1 MSFRFKNSERSLSP
15 DNLQLEIVDENLTA
29 SSSTNLQPLHPSA
42 SSSMAAPI
50 VEHKETYV
58 NMMYNNN
65 STTGTS
71 LSPGTIESPIE
82 DDDDTEMMKS
92 RTKKISTSRAP
103 FRFSKFNLMKKG
115 SFKLTASS
123 SPPPTELTSS
133 PTAEAQPPIDKTS
146 TFERQKST
154 TSSTGST
161 SRLKKLFMLSRA
173 DPVKKQQQ
181 KDASLSNVKHALW
194 QNASLVMTMWPAI
207 GNVEQVI
214 MELRLGHHQQAHVHR
229 AMASIK
235 DDGTIEMGI
244 GMKTTE
250 TQTELID
257 DCSPALDEFQMIS
270 ENVSSENNNER
281 RLNINSIEMIK
292 DLKCIDDDAA
302 SGHRILFPPPTDTP
316 ETKL

>member
-29 SSSTNLQPLHPSA
+29 SSSTNLQPSHPSA
-42 SSSMAAPI
+42 SSSTAAPI

-71 LSPGTIESPIE
+71 LSPGTVESPIE
-82 DDDDTEMMKS
+82 DDDDAEMMKS

-103 FRFSKFNLMKKG
+103 FRFKHFMKKG

-133 PTAEAQPPIDKTS
+133 PTAEPHPVDKS
-146 TFERQKST
+146 ATFERQKSS

-173 DPVKKQQQ
+173 DPAKKQQQMQ
-181 KDASLSNVKHALW
+181 KDASLSNVKHVL
-194 QNASLVMTMWPAI
+194 
-207 GNVEQVI
+207 
-214 MELRLGHHQQAHVHR
+214 
-229 AMASIK
+229 
-235 DDGTIEMGI
+235 
-244 GMKTTE
+244 
-250 TQTELID
+250 
-257 DCSPALDEFQMIS
+257 
-270 ENVSSENNNER
+270 
-281 RLNINSIEMIK
+281 
-292 DLKCIDDDAA
+292 
-302 SGHRILFPPPTDTP
+302 
-316 ETKL
+316 